1 VPLAGIVSEAQR
13 TDMKRLEAL
22 LDARLIALPALP
34 EETPAEERPQLCL
47 DRGYDYDP
55 CRQTARAH
63 GYVPHIPPKASKAHP
78 LPPPGHPDRH
88 PSRRWVVEAAHSW
101 FNRFRR
107 LLIRWEKKGQ
117 NYLALVQLAAVLII
131 YRKLRHAHLLSG

>member
-1 VPLAGIVSEAQR
+1 MEV
-13 TDMKRLEAL
+13 
-22 LDARLIALPALP
+22 
-34 EETPAEERPQLCL
+34 
-47 DRGYDYDP
+47 
-55 CRQTARAH
+55 
-63 GYVPHIPPKASKAHP
+63 
-78 LPPPGHPDRH
+78 
-88 PSRRWVVEAAHSW
+88 AHSW

>member
-1 VPLAGIVSEAQR
+1 VAGIVSEAQR

-22 LDARLIALPALP
+22 LDARLLAVPALP
-34 EETPAEERPQLCL
+34 EDAPDAERPQLCL
-47 DRGYDYDP
+47 DRGYDYDA
-55 CRQTARAH
+55 CRETARAY
-63 GYVPHIPPKASKAHP
+63 GYVPHIPPQASQTQP

-88 PSRRWVVEAAHSW
+88 PPRRWVVEVAHSW
-101 FNRFRR
+101 FNRFRG
-107 LLIRWEKKGQ
+107 LLIRWTKKGQ